1 MRWRAILLVALCAR
15 LLAGC
20 IIVDEGY
27 GRGEGRDDHRGY
39 EHHEE
44 HERHEWERR

>member
-1 MRWRAILLVALCAR
+1 MRWRTILLVALFAR

-20 IIVDEGY
+20 IVVDEGY
-27 GRGEGRDDHRGY
+27 GGGGRDGHRGY

-44 HERHEWERR
+44 HEHHEGERR